1 MRFRSSLLWLGH
13 LFEFSA
19 FFFFLTSLW
28 NIIFLFIFL
37 KSVYYS
43 HFATFKFPLFIQLM
57 SCLLGHRVSSLT
69 STTNYKNDP
78 CLTSITYIVLQLH
91 YAFVFSQ
98 GLPHYGLNCGP
109 TQNAWA
115 LNLVLMKVILFGKKM
130 RLLMIELKQTRE
142 DPYSLW
148 HCLNKKVEVSAEK
161 NAFTA
166 RRKCEVIQKTTNYKS
181 RRMRPTVPGNRQGD
195 SDFHG
200 FQKEPTL
207 TNTLLSNFQPP
218 KL

>member
-1 MRFRSSLLWLGH
+1 
-13 LFEFSA
+13 
-19 FFFFLTSLW
+19 
-28 NIIFLFIFL
+28 
-37 KSVYYS
+37 
-43 HFATFKFPLFIQLM
+43 
-57 SCLLGHRVSSLT
+57 
-69 STTNYKNDP
+69 
-78 CLTSITYIVLQLH
+78 
-91 YAFVFSQ
+91 
-98 GLPHYGLNCGP
+98 
-109 TQNAWA
+109 
-115 LNLVLMKVILFGKKM
+115 MKVILFGKKM

-148 HCLNKKVEVSAEK
+148 HCLNKKVEMSAEK

-207 TNTLLSNFQPP
+207 TNTLLSNFALSTLAL
-218 KL
+218 KLPASNTARESVSWSRLIHSPLL